1 MIDEAMKNQR
11 CCHCRFYHE
20 EDDKQYCQNYG
31 EEKRSW
37 RMIDANPQLLPW
49 WCPLDL
55 QEAIRKS
62 IVPNYSK
69 KGGGG
74 CHKGNDKVL
83 PDNFG
88 KSVRAEQK
96 KMIPIKKAAS
106 MTGVSVYLYK
116 KFRDQY
122 IESH

>member
-1 MIDEAMKNQR
+1 MSKLWRRKAIL
-11 CCHCRFYHE
+11 
-20 EDDKQYCQNYG
+20 EDDRRESSAAALVVSTGSAGSNK
-31 EEKRSW
+31 
-37 RMIDANPQLLPW
+37 
-49 WCPLDL
+49 
-55 QEAIRKS
+55 KS

-88 KSVRAEQK
+88 KIVRAEQK

>member
-1 MIDEAMKNQR
+1 MSKLWRRKAIL
-11 CCHCRFYHE
+11 
-20 EDDKQYCQNYG
+20 EDDRR
-31 EEKRSW
+31 ESS
-37 RMIDANPQLLPW
+37 AAAW

-88 KSVRAEQK
+88 KIVRAEQK

-122 IESH
+122 IESN